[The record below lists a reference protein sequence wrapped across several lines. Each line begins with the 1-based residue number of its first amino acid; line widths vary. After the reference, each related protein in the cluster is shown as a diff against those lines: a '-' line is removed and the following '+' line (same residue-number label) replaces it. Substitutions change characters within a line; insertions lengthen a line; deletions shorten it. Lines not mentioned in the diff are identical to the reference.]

1 MVFKF
6 WSVKVIVMLLY
17 VPSLIAT
24 HFGKLGLYEIFEP
37 KVAFIGH
44 ESRISLGIV
53 MLLLMM
59 LHRITIPLTVEPT
72 GVIFERD
79 DSFVVYGAVGYVPAE
94 NPKTEPTEFEAGK
107 TA

>member
-24 HFGKLGLYEIFEP
+24 HFGKLGLYEMLDP
-37 KVAFIGH
+37 KVALIGH
-44 ESRISLGIV
+44 ESKISLGIA

-59 LHRITIPLTVEPT
+59 LHLITSPLTVEPT
-72 GVIFERD
+72 GVIFDND
-79 DSFVVYGAVGYVPAE
+79 DWLEVNGEGGYNPAE
-94 NPKTEPTEFEAGK
+94 NPKTDPTELVAGK
-107 TA
+107 TT